1 MEGLIK
7 ARRNRRQVLDMDAL
21 KQKTAEA
28 LITATGVAA
37 GVIVG
42 TIAADEIKRNRIQRQ
57 RMLEDMYRR
66 NNHHK
71 GGKKNK
77 SKKHK
82 RNGPGGSWYYNY

>member
-21 KQKTAEA
+21 KQTTAEA

-42 TIAADEIKRNRIQRQ
+42 TIAADEIKRNRIQRH

-66 NNHHK
+66 NNK
-71 GGKKNK
+71 GGKKNRK